1 MQQNRNLQLLI
12 SQNNHFF
19 PVKHSPPQ
27 LSQSSSREHL
37 TQQEEALLIKLVVLL
52 LHLQY
57 LPVPKWWVQK
67 SVIGV
72 GIPAQ
77 MIRPRPLE
85 FLLRNWIVC
94 KNDQKQVLLSIPP
107 VFNRRLR
114 FCS

>member
-1 MQQNRNLQLLI
+1 MEGCFVAQVVTHAAKQELVATLI
-12 SQNNHFF
+12 SQSNHFF

-77 MIRPRPLE
+77 MVSPLRG
-85 FLLRNWIVC
+85 F
-94 KNDQKQVLLSIPP
+94 
-107 VFNRRLR
+107 
-114 FCS
+114 